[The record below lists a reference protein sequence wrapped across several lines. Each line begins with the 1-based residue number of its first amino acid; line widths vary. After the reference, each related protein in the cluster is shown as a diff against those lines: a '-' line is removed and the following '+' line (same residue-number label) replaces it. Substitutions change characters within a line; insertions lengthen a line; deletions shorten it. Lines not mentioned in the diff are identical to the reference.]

1 MMQDRNTIEKFSTKK
16 IYIYIWTEKVMMRLP
31 PFSLE
36 NVPWREQETE
46 LVGRH
51 GGLNKKERG
60 IDNYQKCNKVRVS
73 QENSYTKR
81 PNECMLRKNAKDINP
96 KKQPFS

>member
-1 MMQDRNTIEKFSTKK
+1 
-16 IYIYIWTEKVMMRLP
+16 MMRLP

-73 QENSYTKR
+73 QENHIQR
-81 PNECMLRKNAKDINP
+81 GPMNACFVKMQKTLTQRRNLSAEIV
-96 KKQPFS
+96 FSNVHEK